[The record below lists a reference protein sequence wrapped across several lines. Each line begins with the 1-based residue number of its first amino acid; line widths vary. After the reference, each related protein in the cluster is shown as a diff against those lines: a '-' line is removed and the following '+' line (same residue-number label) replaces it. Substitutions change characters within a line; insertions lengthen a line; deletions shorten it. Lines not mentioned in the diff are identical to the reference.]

1 MSDFVSQDSGA
12 SSEEDRALQEG
23 AATRYGRRALML
35 GAAAA
40 GAGITLSLVGGAKPA
55 DASNGGSVLLGKTNT
70 ASDSTIVNTT
80 NGNGFQGQTSQTGSS
95 GVYGIDKSPGGG
107 YGIQGNSTNGTA
119 VSASITNS
127 ASPAAALAASTN
139 GTGIA
144 VEVTIT
150 NEANSNPAV
159 SALTNGSGPGVH
171 GESTGSGFGVVG
183 SSAKTF
189 GVVGVTT
196 SGIGGV
202 LAGGP
207 SGVVALGIGTGYGVK
222 ATDTAYGS
230 KELSTP
236 VFAQVANL
244 KNGSPAVD
252 AWNGGTGSAVRAMI
266 DNAKNSSPAVAVT
279 TNGTGNAIEAS
290 ITDAASTQSAVS
302 ALTKGKGSG
311 VFGKSSNAAG
321 HGVMG
326 QGTSGAAGL
335 YGSSDS
341 GAGVYAKS
349 TSGNALEVVGKV
361 SFSRSGLAS
370 VAAKKTS
377 VKVTSAGVT
386 TSSMILATLQT
397 DAGAVAVANAVPATG
412 SFTIK
417 LTAAPTKS
425 VKVAWMVLG

>member
-1 MSDFVSQDSGA
+1 M
-12 SSEEDRALQEG
+12 R
-23 AATRYGRRALML
+23 
-35 GAAAA
+35 
-40 GAGITLSLVGGAKPA
+40 AGIP
-55 DASNGGSVLLGKTNT
+55 NNT
-70 ASDSTIVNTT
+70 FRVCS
-80 NGNGFQGQTSQTGSS
+80 
-95 GVYGIDKSPGGG
+95 GGG
-107 YGIQGNSTNGTA
+107 PRYPST
-119 VSASITNS
+119 
-127 ASPAAALAASTN
+127 L
-139 GTGIA
+139 
-144 VEVTIT
+144 
-150 NEANSNPAV
+150 
-159 SALTNGSGPGVH
+159 
-171 GESTGSGFGVVG
+171 
-183 SSAKTF
+183 
-189 GVVGVTT
+189 
-196 SGIGGV
+196 
-202 LAGGP
+202 
-207 SGVVALGIGTGYGVK
+207 ALGIGPGYGVN

-252 AWNGGTGSAVRAMI
+252 AWSGGTGSAVRATI

-321 HGVMG
+321 HGVIG
-326 QGTSGAAGL
+326 QGTSGATGL
-335 YGSSDS
+335 YGLSDS

-377 VKVTSAGVT
+377 VKVTLAGVR

-417 LTAAPTKS
+417 LTAAPTKT